1 MGKERNTG
9 PDYQEILKELEKKD
23 SSLPLFPMRELHGKS
38 QAPHPSAQS
47 NLAGVGRKSNEKIDP

>member
-23 SSLPLFPMRELHGKS
+23 REIETSMSKIYTLWGKS
-38 QAPHPSAQS
+38 YI
-47 NLAGVGRKSNEKIDP
+47 KE